1 MKPKDTEKLMELL
14 KKSGSIDAYLQENKD
29 FLLDCDI
36 KEYLNVLIKEKHMTK
51 TEVFEKAC
59 IKKFVG
65 FGFLNKDN
73 PRKPSRNN
81 ILAMLIVMNCNLDE
95 TQTALKIA
103 KYDLFIPKMKE
114 TVLLFLEL
122 KILTLLMILNR
133 IYMSMDLN
141 VCENTNKTEFLRSV
155 FIFMLY
161 VG

>member
-1 MKPKDTEKLMELL
+1 MKSKDTEKLMELL

-103 KYDLFIPKMKE
+103 KYAPLYPKDERDSIIIFGIENSYSINDIEQDLYEHGFECVRKYE
-114 TVLLFLEL
+114 
-122 KILTLLMILNR
+122 
-133 IYMSMDLN
+133 
-141 VCENTNKTEFLRSV
+141 
-155 FIFMLY
+155 
-161 VG
+161 

>member
-1 MKPKDTEKLMELL
+1 MKPKDTEKLMELM

-36 KEYLNVLIKEKHMTK
+36 KEYLNTLIKEKHMTK

-81 ILAMLIVMNCNLDE
+81 ILAMLIVMDCNLDE
-95 TQTALKIA
+95 TQTA
-103 KYDLFIPKMKE
+103 
-114 TVLLFLEL
+114 
-122 KILTLLMILNR
+122 
-133 IYMSMDLN
+133 
-141 VCENTNKTEFLRSV
+141 
-155 FIFMLY
+155 
-161 VG
+161 